1 LNIKPLYIFIMVLG
15 LIAPVSAHGVD
26 VTPESTI
33 IIADESTG
41 VMAKKVVDD
50 LGVEVG
56 VYKFKSDSDVIHQ
69 LEHVI
74 TNPDKK
80 IIAVAYTDTV
90 KKFLEENP
98 EVSGRVIVAAAD
110 ENSIKDSLNQLNV
123 TSSTC
128 DNSGNES
135 SLSNFLTPFLAGIFI
150 GALVGL
156 AVGAFWMK
164 KKLS

>member
-1 LNIKPLYIFIMVLG
+1 MNIEPLCILIIVLG

-56 VYKFKSDSDVIHQ
+56 VYKFKSDSDVLHQ

-80 IIAVAYTDTV
+80 IIAIAYTDTV
-90 KKFLEENP
+90 KKFLAENP
-98 EVSGRVIVAAAD
+98 DVSGRVIVAGAD
-110 ENSIKDSLNQLNV
+110 EDSIKESLKQLNV
-123 TSSTC
+123 TSSAGE
-128 DNSGNES
+128 NSGNES
-135 SLSNFLTPFLAGIFI
+135 SSSDFLTPFFAGIFI

-156 AVGAFWMK
+156 GIGAFWMK

>member
-1 LNIKPLYIFIMVLG
+1 MNIKLLCILIIFLG
-15 LIAPVSAHGVD
+15 FIAPVSAHGVD

-56 VYKFKSDSDVIHQ
+56 VYKFKSDSDVTHQ

-74 TNPDKK
+74 SNPDKK
-80 IIAVAYTDTV
+80 IIAIAYTDTV

-98 EVSGRVIVAAAD
+98 DVASRVIISAPD
-110 ENSIKDSLNQLNV
+110 ENSIKESLNELNV
-123 TSSTC
+123 TSPSE
-128 DNSGNES
+128 NSGNES
-135 SLSNFLTPFLAGIFI
+135 NSGDFLTPFMAGLFI

-156 AVGAFWMK
+156 AIGAFWMK